1 MPCPRWLRNGQ
12 NGHNVPVTSD
22 LRRGAPARTL
32 VVEDERVVRELLI
45 AVLRAEGYEVAAA
58 SGGEE
63 ALRRAK
69 EFVPDLA
76 VIDVNLGGGPDGF
89 SVARQLREQS
99 GVRLLF
105 LTGADEPEH
114 FRAGFAAGADLYVTK
129 PFSVDTLL
137 VQLEAV
143 LARAGKGGREKW
155 EVDDLVVDEAART
168 ATRAGKPL
176 DLTHVEFELLC
187 RLVRRPGRVL
197 TTTQLLTE
205 LWGYHGYSRNVVER
219 HVSAL
224 RRKLEAYG
232 PRLIHTVRSSGY
244 VIRG

>member
-1 MPCPRWLRNGQ
+1 MTFDW
-12 NGHNVPVTSD
+12 
-22 LRRGAPARTL
+22 RGPSTPARTL
-32 VVEDERVVRELLI
+32 VVEDEQVVRDLLV
-45 AVLRAEGYEVAAA
+45 AVLRAEGYDVAAT
-58 SGGEE
+58 SGGDD

-69 EFVPDLA
+69 DFAPDLA
-76 VIDVNLGGGPDGF
+76 IIDVNLGSGPDGF
-89 SVARQLREQS
+89 TVARRLRQES
-99 GVRLLF
+99 DVGLLF

-143 LARAGKGGREKW
+143 LARSGKGGQAKW

-168 ATRAGKPL
+168 ATRAGEPI

-197 TTTQLLTE
+197 TTTQLLSE
-205 LWGYHGYSRNVVER
+205 LWGYGGYSRNVVER

-244 VIRG
+244 VLRR